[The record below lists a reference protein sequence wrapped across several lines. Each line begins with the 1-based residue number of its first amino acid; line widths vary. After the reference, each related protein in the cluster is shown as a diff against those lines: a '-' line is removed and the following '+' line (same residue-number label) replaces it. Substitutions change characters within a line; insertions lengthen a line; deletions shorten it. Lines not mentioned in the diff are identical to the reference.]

1 MRDRTYSTE
10 GIILARRN
18 YGEADRFL
26 TIFTKHYGKIRVIA
40 KGIRRINSRK
50 RGSLELFNYVKLF
63 LAKGHSLDIITEV
76 ETKNIF
82 SLWRKDLTKVA
93 VAYHL
98 CEVIAKLTAEHQEN
112 KEIFGLLLNAFDRL
126 ETLRFWEIYPFIQ
139 NFKVRT
145 LEELGFLER
154 DKGVPKDLDDYIEE
168 LINGSLR
175 TRNFLK
181 RLQT

>member
-40 KGIRRINSRK
+40 KGVRRPSSRK

-63 LAKGHSLDIITEV
+63 LAKGHNLDIITEV
-76 ETKNIF
+76 ESKDTF

-98 CEVIAKLTAEHQEN
+98 CEVIARLTAEHQEN
-112 KEIFGLLLNAFDRL
+112 KEIFELLVHAL
-126 ETLRFWEIYPFIQ
+126 EKLHTINYWDIYPFIQ

-154 DKGVPKDLDDYIEE
+154 DKGVPKDLDNYIED

-181 RLQT
+181 RLQA